1 LARFFGFKIS
11 EVESMDSLTF
21 QRHNKAMERLEAQ
34 ELLTQLKVMDYPNMK
49 DEARNKLHKS
59 LTKKAF
65 PVQKVYSFDEIENIF
80 GGN

>member
-1 LARFFGFKIS
+1 
-11 EVESMDSLTF
+11 
-21 QRHNKAMERLEAQ
+21 MERLEAQ